1 MVKGKKVGKY
11 ELGKTLGSGSFSKV
25 KLGVDDAGKQYAVK
39 IIDKEQLIRE
49 NMEEQLKREISIM
62 KMLNHPFV
70 VGLHDVL
77 QTQNNIYLVLE
88 LVTGG
93 ELFDRIVS
101 AKKFDEDTG
110 RRFFQQLVVALH
122 FCHKQGVCHRD
133 LKPENLLVDDKGSI
147 KITDFGLAN
156 IQAADS
162 GKLLMTVCGTPNY
175 VAPEV
180 LKEKGYKGA
189 EADVWSCG
197 VILFVM
203 LAGYLPFDDPNIN
216 VLFQKI
222 DKGEY
227 RMCKTFSEP
236 VKDLISKILITDP
249 SKRPTLDW
257 VIRHPWFTKNWDRSI
272 FDTFNGSL
280 VTPDVITT
288 WSDKVEKEQD
298 VANRTPGAGGSG
310 GSGGGAAAGG
320 GNSAGGGVGAG
331 DALGGFDLITMLSMA
346 TMSAMTTNRPVLKV
360 FTRFIVGE
368 NCDAA
373 LASLN
378 KLLTEMQTSPKMKAE
393 TREIKGFMNKQKG
406 LLTYVITVYP
416 IVSPSLAMVEVRRG
430 RGDTFDFHEL
440 YHAIIAGLGK
450 LVKSK
455 SVVRDVEQPS
465 GAEEPK

>member
-25 KLGVDDAGKQYAVK
+25 KLGVDDTGKQYAVK

-62 KMLNHPFV
+62 KMLNHPFIV
-70 VGLHDVL
+70 KLYDVL
-77 QTQNNIYLVLE
+77 QTQNNIYLILE

-156 IQAADS
+156 IQAPTDPA
-162 GKLLMTVCGTPNY
+162 KLLSTVCGTPNY

-236 VKDLISKILITDP
+236 VKDLVSKLLITDP
-249 SKRPTLDW
+249 AKRPTLDW
-257 VIRHPWFTKNWDRSI
+257 VIKHPWFTKNWDRSV

-280 VTPDVITT
+280 VTPDVITN
-288 WSDKVEKEQD
+288 WSDKVEKEQE
-298 VANRTPGAGGSG
+298 VAAAPSAGGGSSGAGGAGGS
-310 GSGGGAAAGG
+310 A
-320 GNSAGGGVGAG
+320 
-331 DALGGFDLITMLSMA
+331 DALGAFDLITQL
-346 TMSAMTTNRPVLKV
+346 AMTTMSQMTSNRPVLKV

-368 NCDAA
+368 GIDQA
-373 LASLN
+373 LGSLV
-378 KLLTEMQTSPKMKAE
+378 KTLTDLQTSPKIKAE
-393 TREIKGFMNKQKG
+393 THEIKGFLNKQKG
-406 LLTYVITVYP
+406 LLTYVVTVYP
-416 IVSPSLAMVEVRRG
+416 IVGNALAMVEVRRG

-440 YHAIIAGLGK
+440 YHAIISGLGK

-455 SVVRDVEQPS
+455 SVVRDTE
-465 GAEEPK
+465 AEGSEAVKA

>member
-25 KLGVDDAGKQYAVK
+25 KLGVDDTGKQYAVK

-62 KMLNHPFV
+62 KMLNHPYV
-70 VGLHDVL
+70 VHLYDVL

-133 LKPENLLVDDKGSI
+133 LKPENLLVDDKGI
-147 KITDFGLAN
+147 IIITDFGLAN
-156 IQAADS
+156 IQAPSDQ
-162 GKLLMTVCGTPNY
+162 GKLLSTVCGTPNY

-180 LKEKGYKGA
+180 LKEKGYKGS

-197 VILFVM
+197 IILFVM

-222 DKGEY
+222 DKGDY

-236 VKDLISKILITDP
+236 VKDLVGKLLTTDP
-249 SKRPTLDW
+249 MKRPSLEC
-257 VIRHPWFTKNWDRSI
+257 VMQHPWFTKNWDRSTYN
-272 FDTFNGSL
+272 TFNGSI
-280 VTPDVITT
+280 VTPDVITA
-288 WSDKVEKEQD
+288 WSDKVENLQE
-298 VANRTPGAGGSG
+298 VATQAGAPAGGTSCN
-310 GSGGGAAAGG
+310 AE
-320 GNSAGGGVGAG
+320 
-331 DALGGFDLITMLSMA
+331 ALGAFDLISQL
-346 TMSAMTTNRPVLKV
+346 AMTTMSQMTSNRPVLKM

-368 NCDAA
+368 DCDEA
-373 LASLN
+373 LTSIAKTLAD
-378 KLLTEMQTSPKMKAE
+378 LQTSPKTKVE
-393 TREIKGFMNKQKG
+393 TREIKGFLNKQKG
-406 LLTYVITVYP
+406 LLTYIVTVYP
-416 IVSPSLAMVEVRRG
+416 LVGSTLAMVEVRRG

-440 YHAIIAGLGK
+440 YHAIINGLGK
-450 LVKSK
+450 LVKST
-455 SVVRDVEQPS
+455 SVVRD
-465 GAEEPK
+465 AELETEAPKA

>member
-25 KLGVDDAGKQYAVK
+25 KLGVDDTGRQYAVK

-62 KMLNHPFV
+62 KMLNHPNIVNLF
-70 VGLHDVL
+70 DVL

-133 LKPENLLVDDKGSI
+133 LKPENLLVDDKGNI

-156 IQAADS
+156 IQAPSEAA
-162 GKLLMTVCGTPNY
+162 KLLSTVCGTPNY

-180 LKEKGYKGA
+180 LKEKGYTGSA
-189 EADVWSCG
+189 ADVWSCG

-222 DKGEY
+222 DKGEF
-227 RMCKTFSEP
+227 RMCKTFTDP
-236 VKDLISKILITDP
+236 VKDLVSKLLTTDP
-249 SKRPTLDW
+249 AKRPTLDW
-257 VIRHPWFTKNWDRSI
+257 VIKHPWFTKNWDRSV

-288 WSDKVEKEQD
+288 WSDKVEKEQ
-298 VANRTPGAGGSG
+298 VVTT
-310 GSGGGAAAGG
+310 AAAGSDG
-320 GNSAGGGVGAG
+320 LSSVN
-331 DALGGFDLITMLSMA
+331 DALGAFDLITQLAMN
-346 TMSAMTTNRPVLKV
+346 TMTQMTSNRPVLKV
-360 FTRFIVGE
+360 FTRFIMGE
-368 NCDAA
+368 GCDAA
-373 LASLN
+373 LASLT
-378 KLLTEMQTSPKMKAE
+378 KVLTDLSSSPKAKPE
-393 TREIKGFMNKQKG
+393 TREVKGFLNKQKG
-406 LLTYVITVYP
+406 LLTYIVTVYP
-416 IVSPSLAMVEVRRG
+416 LVGNLFAMVEVRRG

-440 YHAIIAGLGK
+440 YHNIISGLGP

-455 SVVRDVEQPS
+455 SVVHDS
-465 GAEEPK
+465 DLATGEENEPAK